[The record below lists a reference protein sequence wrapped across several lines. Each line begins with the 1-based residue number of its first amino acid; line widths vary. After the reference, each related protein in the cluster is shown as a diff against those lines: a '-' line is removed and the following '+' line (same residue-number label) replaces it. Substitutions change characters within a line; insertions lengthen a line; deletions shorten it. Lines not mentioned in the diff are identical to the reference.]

1 MRRPRYETLVDV
13 IGIDPGING
22 AIAKFNSTKAT
33 LNIWD
38 MPILEVNKKK
48 TISPYL
54 VANILK
60 EAAAPV
66 FIEKVAAMPGQGVTS
81 MFTMP
86 AW

>member
-38 MPILEVNKKK
+38 MPILEVNKRK
-48 TISPYL
+48 
-54 VANILK
+54 
-60 EAAAPV
+60 
-66 FIEKVAAMPGQGVTS
+66 Q
-81 MFTMP
+81 
-86 AW
+86 